1 MPTLRGP
8 TVADVTDF
16 IAARFVQKFGL
27 ESCVVYLYD
36 KERVKL
42 VASACRGGPPSS
54 VPSLSL
60 DGGAVSAGSV
70 LGAGRAG
77 RSFSL
82 PLWDSRRLLG
92 VVHGRLPDRRRLDEG
107 FLELGR
113 ALAQGGAIALSVAL
127 LAETQAA
134 GRLYGERKGETG
146 PLAIN
151 PYLFRCLDSAVG
163 RAAPERPVSIALL
176 RLGRV
181 CVGPCL
187 PVRGRPVPLP
197 GGGEGGWGFGF
208 DTAPGRVALMW
219 PETSRRQALE
229 VLTPVAKGLSPPHTV
244 IGCSRE
250 DCPRSCRPKAV
261 ALCVCPEDA
270 PDAAGVLAVASDF
283 LDVQTYLTT
292 LDTEGRDGRPTSP
305 PGRPAAV
312 MDSRVL
318 AAEIDRLR
326 LALAEAVADGCGFQ
340 DVKVRDT
347 SERLDHLIVVM
358 QRFMSHRGAVPER
371 C

>member
-1 MPTLRGP
+1 ME
-8 TVADVTDF
+8 
-16 IAARFVQKFGL
+16 L
-27 ESCVVYLYD
+27 ESCVVYLHD
-36 KERVKL
+36 EERVNL
-42 VASACRGGPPSS
+42 VG
-54 VPSLSL
+54 
-60 DGGAVSAGSV
+60 
-70 LGAGRAG
+70 
-77 RSFSL
+77 
-82 PLWDSRRLLG
+82 RRLLG
-92 VVHGRLPDRRRLDEG
+92 VVHGQRPGRRRVDEG
-107 FLELGR
+107 LLEVGR
-113 ALAQGGAIALSVAL
+113 ALAPGGAIALSVAL
-127 LAETQAA
+127 LAETRGL
-134 GRLYGERKGETG
+134 GRLYGERKDETG
-146 PLAIN
+146 PLGMN

-163 RAAPERPVSIALL
+163 QAAPERPVSMVLL
-176 RLGRV
+176 RLGRM

-208 DTAPGRVALMW
+208 DTAPGRVALVW
-219 PETSRRQALE
+219 PETSRARALE
-229 VLTPVAKGLSPPHTV
+229 ALTPVAEGLSPPHT
-244 IGCSRE
+244 IIRCSRE

-270 PDAAGVLAVASDF
+270 CDAAGVLAVASDF

-292 LDTEGRDGRPTSP
+292 LGTERRDGRPTSS

-371 C
+371 W